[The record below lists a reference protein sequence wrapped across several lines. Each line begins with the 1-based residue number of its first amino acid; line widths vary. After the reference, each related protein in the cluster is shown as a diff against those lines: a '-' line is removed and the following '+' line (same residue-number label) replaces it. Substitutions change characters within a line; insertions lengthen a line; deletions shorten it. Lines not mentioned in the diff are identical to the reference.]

1 MLNRII
7 DMFANLLETA
17 GLARLDPSLS
27 TVVSILAI
35 ATALIE
41 GIKWVCRWLR
51 WVTRQRPVNRLCR
64 ALKDRSVATYSEV
77 EYQIRSYVPPRF
89 VMQDNKQKTF
99 CQLLSEIKKCSGAK
113 PSMAAVFFVI
123 GAPACGKTT
132 TMRNLYC
139 KLSKS
144 RKCVYFQMQGVTSM
158 DKLGEYL
165 DQQKDDN
172 NLEKGSV
179 VAFFDGIDEAYAF
192 IREENPGSMEE
203 AIQSI
208 FFSGPDSKINRIFK
222 KYDLNLDCAVVS
234 LRPEF
239 LEQSKK
245 SMTNLKYKNTYP
257 RVYKILPLS
266 NRDVIKIFKSLW
278 LLKKIEARK
287 GEAEPRHQNRY
298 PAWWKTPYYT
308 WLLRRILKNNPNC
321 LFHYPLYIRYAY
333 AFMKTYKE
341 RESAGNRQAF
351 SSNIAVSFDVL
362 LNAIIKW
369 EFHIYFD
376 NRSVNRNQQEMDQFK
391 QQMEACLEAIALALL
406 KKRERYLSK
415 KEFQDIVNKFFK
427 DKFSCLAIA
436 HCFMV
441 SDDKGDNFDF
451 CHLTFYEYFL
461 AKYLFEKADYHR
473 RKELLCSAD
482 ASDYLR
488 AMYYSILCRTEDL
501 NGRIT
506 DSAKYISSNGNLT
519 LSKCQF
525 LEKEGWMDIYD
536 EPSISLVEILEYLPC
551 INCFQYRGHDF
562 TQEVLKDL
570 IDCGNLDL
578 SKTGWDFLRYAA
590 GITPL
595 ERIKTLRINGLPLC
609 DADNLKQCRN
619 LKYLEMQYQSESD
632 PVLENILDTLSSL
645 SLDWIH
651 IESTDGSLCRM
662 VHDRLRTGT
671 LFAQR
676 VFVKTPNYSQAH
688 LELYQLNQEWKEL
701 GLPARFYLSARSNLE
716 EAKKIFRRKD
726 AEKDPKML
734 TAVFELEADEGGVL
748 GLFDKHPEATY
759 WNGMSLAAY
768 YKDKDIID
776 EDESASQLC
785 RRLEP
790 HIDKTNSELSVK
802 FGYLYGKIQFF
813 HCEYALSDA
822 WFTNTYRY
830 GREHLSDEDIAA
842 CGTYLY
848 RARVRSG
855 NREDLENL
863 AKKVEDRIKM
873 LPEYQIG
880 WVYGF
885 FLQVYCADKLKTWPK
900 GAPKPGGLREAL
912 THYRESADARYK
924 HGGNF
929 FNSVQSVYY
938 ELLYANR
945 VENLDLGEQTLEKMS
960 QALEMYNEEPD
971 SDVRSQ
977 QAFWIQYHEQL
988 LYLALLTD
996 NRECVLDTA
1005 EKLLNYSH
1013 RRGELSLKKYS
1024 SIQQA
1029 YQEEDHPDID
1039 KHLLWASIWF

>member
-7 DMFANLLETA
+7 DIFANLFETT
-17 GLARLDPSLS
+17 GLARLDSSLS

-35 ATALIE
+35 AAALIE
-41 GIKWVCRWLR
+41 GIKWVCRWLC
-51 WVTRQRPVNRLCR
+51 WVTRQRPVDRLYN
-64 ALKDRSVATYSEV
+64 ALAYYSVASKSEV
-77 EYQIRSYVPPRF
+77 EYQILSYIPPRF
-89 VMQDNKQKTF
+89 DEQKTF
-99 CQLLSEIKKCSGAK
+99 RKLLSEIKECSGGK
-113 PSMAAVFFVI
+113 KSKTEVFFVI

-132 TMRNLYC
+132 TMRYLYC

-144 RKCVYFQMQGVTSM
+144 RKCVYFQMQGVANMKS
-158 DKLGEYL
+158 LNAYL
-165 DQQKDDN
+165 KDQKRKN
-172 NLEKGSV
+172 NIENGSSV
-179 VAFFDGIDEAYAF
+179 IALFDGLDEASAFFQKED
-192 IREENPGSMEE
+192 PVSMEK
-203 AIQSI
+203 AFQSI
-208 FFSGPDSKINRIFK
+208 FFLGPNSKINRVFRK
-222 KYDLNLDCAVVS
+222 RKLHLDCIVVS

-239 LEQSKK
+239 LERSKQSL
-245 SMTNLKYKNTYP
+245 TELQYKNIYS
-257 RVYKILPLS
+257 RVYEILPLS
-266 NRDVIKIFKSLW
+266 NRDIIKIFKSLW
-278 LLKKIEARK
+278 ILKKIEARK
-287 GEAEPRHQNRY
+287 ERVKRHQNRY

-321 LFHYPLYIRYAY
+321 LFHYPMYIRYAY

-415 KEFQDIVNKFFK
+415 KEFQNIVNKSFE
-427 DKFSCLAIA
+427 DELSCLTIA

-441 SDDKGDNFDF
+441 SDDKGNNFDF

-461 AKYLFEKADYHR
+461 AKHLFEKADYRH

-562 TQEVLKDL
+562 TREVLEDL

-595 ERIKTLRINGLPLC
+595 ERIKTLSINGLPLC
-609 DADNLKQCRN
+609 DADTLKQCRN

-632 PVLENILDTLSSL
+632 PVLENILDALSSL
-645 SLDWIH
+645 LLDWIH
-651 IESTDGSLCRM
+651 IESTNGSLCRS
-662 VHDRLRTGT
+662 VHDRIRSRT
-671 LFAQR
+671 LFAKH

-688 LELYQLNQEWKEL
+688 LELYQLNQEWKGL
-701 GLPARFYLSARSNLE
+701 GWPARFYLSVRSNLE
-716 EAKKIFRRKD
+716 EAKKIFRSND
-726 AEKDPKML
+726 AEKDFKML
-734 TAVFELEADEGGVL
+734 TAVFELEADDGGML
-748 GLFDKHPEATY
+748 GLSGKHPEATY

-768 YKDKDIID
+768 YKNKDSID

-790 HIDKTNSELSVK
+790 HIDKSNYELSVK
-802 FGYLYGKIQFF
+802 FGYLYGKILYYRR
-813 HCEYALSDA
+813 EYALADA
-822 WFTNTYRY
+822 WLTNAYRY
-830 GREHLSDEDIAA
+830 GREHLSEQDIAE
-842 CGTYLY
+842 CGTHLY
-848 RARVRSG
+848 RVRIRAG
-855 NREDLENL
+855 NRDELEDL
-863 AKKVEDRIKM
+863 AKNVESQIKK

-880 WVYGF
+880 WVYPF
-885 FLQVYCADKLKTWPK
+885 FLKIYCADKLNTWQK
-900 GAPKPGGLREAL
+900 GTPEPGGLREAL
-912 THYRESADARYK
+912 TQYRESVAMRHE
-924 HGGNF
+924 HGGDS
-929 FNSVQSVYY
+929 FNSFQSVYY
-938 ELLYANR
+938 EMLYANR
-945 VENLDLGEQTLEKMS
+945 IENLDLGERTLDELS
-960 QALEMYNEEPD
+960 QALETFNEQPNTD
-971 SDVRSQ
+971 LRNQ

-996 NRECVLDTA
+996 NRKCVLDNA

-1024 SIQQA
+1024 GIQQA

-1039 KHLLWASIWF
+1039 KHLLWDDVWF